1 MKKFEVI
8 ENDLF
13 NIANR
18 LKLIDKNYLLVRNKL
33 KKRFELWYNS
43 CVPRQ
48 ELVFKTN
55 RIDKRMIDF
64 VNETRIQNIDK
75 IIKEIDEKNEKLR
88 QKEINNAKN
97 DCLDR
102 MREVIKYVDR

>member
-1 MKKFEVI
+1 MEKFEII

-13 NIANR
+13 NISNR
-18 LKLIDKNYLLVRNKL
+18 LKQIDKNYLLVRNKL

-43 CVPRQ
+43 CVPRL

-64 VNETRIQNIDK
+64 VNSTRIENIDK
-75 IIKEIDEKNEKLR
+75 IIKEMDKTNEKIRLKEIENKKNECFDK
-88 QKEINNAKN
+88 
-97 DCLDR
+97 
-102 MREVIKYVDR
+102 MSEVIKYVNK